1 MLLKKVSGHRYSNI
15 KWESQTFQKSL
26 LNSYAV
32 FNVYY
37 IVRMSGVTEEQRQK
51 VENVVND
58 SLDIIN
64 NARQRASDV
73 LKQPTV
79 LEQGN
84 LNAKLIEHLLN
95 KLANNPLDLERDI
108 KWKSDQY
115 CSRIYNSLICIAI
128 GVMLILMGLI
138 VVFMIEPALL
148 GAKNDFKTIVRVV
161 MSNCTCN

>member
-1 MLLKKVSGHRYSNI
+1 
-15 KWESQTFQKSL
+15 
-26 LNSYAV
+26 
-32 FNVYY
+32 
-37 IVRMSGVTEEQRQK
+37 MSGVTEEQRQK

-73 LKQPTV
+73 LKQPTA

-84 LNAKLIEHLLN
+84 LNAKLIERLLN
-95 KLANNPLDLERDI
+95 NLTTNPLDLERDI

-115 CSRIYNSLICIAI
+115 CSRIYNYLICIAI
-128 GVMLILMGLI
+128 GIMLILIGLI

>member
-1 MLLKKVSGHRYSNI
+1 
-15 KWESQTFQKSL
+15 
-26 LNSYAV
+26 
-32 FNVYY
+32 
-37 IVRMSGVTEEQRQK
+37 MSGVTEEQRQK

-73 LKQPTV
+73 LKQPTA

-95 KLANNPLDLERDI
+95 KLTNNPLDLERDI

-115 CSRIYNSLICIAI
+115 CSRIYNYLICIAI
-128 GVMLILMGLI
+128 GIMLILIGLI

-148 GAKNDFKTIVRVV
+148 GAKNDFKTIVKVV

>member
-1 MLLKKVSGHRYSNI
+1 
-15 KWESQTFQKSL
+15 
-26 LNSYAV
+26 
-32 FNVYY
+32 
-37 IVRMSGVTEEQRQK
+37 MSGVTEEQRQK

-64 NARQRASDV
+64 NARQKASDV
-73 LKQPTV
+73 LKQPTA

-95 KLANNPLDLERDI
+95 KLTNNPLDLERDI

-115 CSRIYNSLICIAI
+115 CSRIYNYLICIAI
-128 GVMLILMGLI
+128 GIMLILIGLI

>member
-1 MLLKKVSGHRYSNI
+1 
-15 KWESQTFQKSL
+15 
-26 LNSYAV
+26 
-32 FNVYY
+32 
-37 IVRMSGVTEEQRQK
+37 MSGVTEEQRQK

-84 LNAKLIEHLLN
+84 LNAKLIEHLLNKLTNNPLDLEHLLN

>member
-1 MLLKKVSGHRYSNI
+1 
-15 KWESQTFQKSL
+15 
-26 LNSYAV
+26 
-32 FNVYY
+32 
-37 IVRMSGVTEEQRQK
+37 MSGVTEEQRQK

-73 LKQPTV
+73 LKQPTA

-95 KLANNPLDLERDI
+95 NLTNNPLDLERDI
-108 KWKSDQY
+108 KWKSELY
-115 CSRIYNSLICIAI
+115 CSRIYNYLICIAI
-128 GVMLILMGLI
+128 GIMLILIGLI

>member
-1 MLLKKVSGHRYSNI
+1 
-15 KWESQTFQKSL
+15 
-26 LNSYAV
+26 
-32 FNVYY
+32 
-37 IVRMSGVTEEQRQK
+37 MSGVTEEQRQK

-64 NARQRASDV
+64 NARQKASNV
-73 LKQPTV
+73 LKQPTA

-95 KLANNPLDLERDI
+95 KLTNNPLDLERDI

-115 CSRIYNSLICIAI
+115 CSRIYNYLICIAI
-128 GVMLILMGLI
+128 GIMLILIGLI

>member
-1 MLLKKVSGHRYSNI
+1 
-15 KWESQTFQKSL
+15 
-26 LNSYAV
+26 
-32 FNVYY
+32 
-37 IVRMSGVTEEQRQK
+37 MSGVTEEQRQK

-73 LKQPTV
+73 LKQPTA

-95 KLANNPLDLERDI
+95 NLTNNPLDLERDI
-108 KWKSDQY
+108 KWKSELY
-115 CSRIYNSLICIAI
+115 CSRIYNYLICIAI
-128 GVMLILMGLI
+128 GIMLILIGLI

-148 GAKNDFKTIVRVV
+148 GAKNDFKTIVKVV

>member
-1 MLLKKVSGHRYSNI
+1 
-15 KWESQTFQKSL
+15 
-26 LNSYAV
+26 LNSSAV

-84 LNAKLIEHLLN
+84 LNAKLIEHLLNKLTNNPLDLEHLLN

>member
-1 MLLKKVSGHRYSNI
+1 M
-15 KWESQTFQKSL
+15 
-26 LNSYAV
+26 NSSAV

-84 LNAKLIEHLLN
+84 LNAKLIEHLLNKLTNNPLDLEHLLN

>member
-1 MLLKKVSGHRYSNI
+1 
-15 KWESQTFQKSL
+15 
-26 LNSYAV
+26 
-32 FNVYY
+32 
-37 IVRMSGVTEEQRQK
+37 MSGVTEEQRQK

-73 LKQPTV
+73 LKQPTA

-95 KLANNPLDLERDI
+95 KLTNNPLDLERDI

-115 CSRIYNSLICIAI
+115 CSRIYNYLICIAI
-128 GVMLILMGLI
+128 GIMLILIGLI

>member
-1 MLLKKVSGHRYSNI
+1 
-15 KWESQTFQKSL
+15 
-26 LNSYAV
+26 
-32 FNVYY
+32 
-37 IVRMSGVTEEQRQK
+37 MSGVTEEQRQK

-73 LKQPTV
+73 LKQPTA

-95 KLANNPLDLERDI
+95 KLTNNPLDLERDI

-115 CSRIYNSLICIAI
+115 CSRIYNYLICIAI
-128 GVMLILMGLI
+128 GIMLILIGLI

-161 MSNCTCN
+161 MSNCTCNPKD

>member
-1 MLLKKVSGHRYSNI
+1 
-15 KWESQTFQKSL
+15 
-26 LNSYAV
+26 
-32 FNVYY
+32 
-37 IVRMSGVTEEQRQK
+37 MSGVTEEQRQK

>member
-1 MLLKKVSGHRYSNI
+1 
-15 KWESQTFQKSL
+15 
-26 LNSYAV
+26 
-32 FNVYY
+32 
-37 IVRMSGVTEEQRQK
+37 MSGVTEEQRQK

-64 NARQRASDV
+64 NARQRSSDV
-73 LKQPTV
+73 LKQPTA

-95 KLANNPLDLERDI
+95 KLTNNPLDLERDI

-115 CSRIYNSLICIAI
+115 CSRIYNYLICIAI
-128 GVMLILMGLI
+128 GIMLILIGLI

-161 MSNCTCN
+161 MSNCTCNPKD